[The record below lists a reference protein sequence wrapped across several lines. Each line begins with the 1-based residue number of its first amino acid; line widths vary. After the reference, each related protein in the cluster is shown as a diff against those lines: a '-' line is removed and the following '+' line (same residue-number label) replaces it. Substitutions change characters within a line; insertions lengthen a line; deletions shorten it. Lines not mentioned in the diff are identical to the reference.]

1 MCRNCSTCTKLVGV
15 LGDVL
20 RRAVSIGAQSF
31 SRMQSAQ
38 TSRGGTTD
46 QRKVFV
52 QYPPSFSKNC
62 SSVGCAETA
71 CRIHR
76 LVATSLGHALAITCG
91 PSSTPRGCRRRSREQ
106 LVLPPRTAGRA
117 GRKTGYNVGTRSL
130 ICYPASALTRSSP
143 FLLLVPN
150 AEVTVGEILRRAGRH
165 TAPVA
170 SAEKL
175 ATILLMAYQGT
186 SRTLLVRGGKQ

>member
-117 GRKTGYNVGTRSL
+117 ASRDRL
-130 ICYPASALTRSSP
+130 RCEHPQPDLLYPASVLARSSP
-143 FLLLVPN
+143 FLLLVPHLSLTLV
-150 AEVTVGEILRRAGRH
+150 VTWPLHHTLPLPQSPSSYHPAHSTTPPILIE
-165 TAPVA
+165 A
-170 SAEKL
+170 SL
-175 ATILLMAYQGT
+175 RVPG
-186 SRTLLVRGGKQ
+186 